1 MKDDEV
7 DRLPQAAAPSPGEEG
22 WEPES
27 GGEVWCNDELA
38 LDESRETATEDET
51 LIVEEG
57 YEAIPPADPD
67 LWLYRDRTSAIL
79 RRYLRLAVEVGRLP
93 ALLGREF
100 FRTRVTSYHTQTF
113 EDTVI
118 FVHDVEHC
126 LGLLNNAEI
135 ELIAVIVMH
144 EHPHYEA
151 ARMFRCT
158 RRTIVRSYGEALDR
172 LSEIFLDRNILS
184 RLPKK
189 KPVATEA
196 CQEGETGEIRASGR
210 KSCLTYPLNLLF

>member
-1 MKDDEV
+1 MDSDV
-7 DRLPQAAAPSPGEEG
+7 DALAEATAISPGG
-22 WEPES
+22 DNWEPVS
-27 GGEVWCNDELA
+27 GGEAWCNDELA
-38 LDESRETATEDET
+38 LDAPREGVTEDET

-57 YEAIPPADPD
+57 YEAIPAADPD
-67 LWLYRDRTSAIL
+67 LWLYRDRTAAIL

-118 FVHDVEHC
+118 FVHDVERC
-126 LGLLNNAEI
+126 VGLLNNAEI
-135 ELIAVIVMH
+135 ELIAVILMQ
-144 EHPHYEA
+144 EHAHYEA

-172 LSEIFLDRNILS
+172 LSEIFLDREILS

-189 KPVATEA
+189 NPVVPEA
-196 CQEGETGEIRASGR
+196 CQGGETGEILASA
-210 KSCLTYPLNLLF
+210 

>member
-1 MKDDEV
+1 MTDDAVE
-7 DRLPQAAAPSPGEEG
+7 QGTEAAAISRCEDGRT
-22 WEPES
+22 PES
-27 GGEVWCNDELA
+27 GGEAWCNDELA
-38 LDESRETATEDET
+38 FDQATGTTGDEEALT
-51 LIVEEG
+51 LEESYG
-57 YEAIPPADPD
+57 TVPAADPD

-79 RRYLRLAVEVGRLP
+79 RRYVRLAVEVGRLP

-118 FVHDVEHC
+118 FVHDVEGC
-126 LGLLNNAEI
+126 IELLNDADMD
-135 ELIAVIVMH
+135 LIAMIVMQ

-151 ARMFRCT
+151 ARMLRCT

-172 LSEIFLDRNILS
+172 LSEIFLDRDILS

-189 KPVATEA
+189 KPATTEA
-196 CQEGETGEIRASGR
+196 CQGGEIDEIRASG
-210 KSCLTYPLNLLF
+210 

>member
-1 MKDDEV
+1 MMDDEE
-7 DRLPQAAAPSPGEEG
+7 DELTNTETFPTGKGRT
-22 WEPES
+22 EPES
-27 GGEVWCNDELA
+27 GGEAWCNDELA
-38 LDESRETATEDET
+38 LDTPREGVPEDET
-51 LIVEEG
+51 LIVEEKQ
-57 YEAIPPADPD
+57 EIVPPADPD

-118 FVHDVEHC
+118 FVHDVERC
-126 LGLLNNAEI
+126 LGLLNNTEI

-144 EHPHYEA
+144 EHAHYEA

-158 RRTIVRSYGEALDR
+158 RRTIVRSYGDALDK
-172 LSEIFLDRNILS
+172 LSEIFLDREILS
-184 RLPKK
+184 RIPKK
-189 KPVATEA
+189 KPVVSEA
-196 CQEGETGEIRASGR
+196 CQGGETSEIRASG
-210 KSCLTYPLNLLF
+210 

>member
-1 MKDDEV
+1 MTGDER
-7 DRLPQAAAPSPGEEG
+7 DGLKETKAQAVGRNE

-27 GGEVWCNDELA
+27 GGEAWCNDELA
-38 LDESRETATEDET
+38 LEQAGDEFAEDET
-51 LIVEEG
+51 LVVEESN
-57 YEAIPPADPD
+57 EAVPPADPD
-67 LWLYRDRTSAIL
+67 LWLYRDRTSGIL

-118 FVHDVEHC
+118 FVHDVERC
-126 LGLLNNAEI
+126 LTLLNDSDI
-135 ELIAVIVMH
+135 ELIAMIVMQ

-151 ARMFRCT
+151 ARMLRCT
-158 RRTIVRSYGEALDR
+158 RRTIVRSYGEVLDR
-172 LSEIFLDRNILS
+172 LSEIFLDRDILS

-189 KPVATEA
+189 S
-196 CQEGETGEIRASGR
+196 R
-210 KSCLTYPLNLLF
+210 

>member
-1 MKDDEV
+1 MMDSEV
-7 DRLPQAAAPSPGEEG
+7 DGAAEAAALPPDEEG

-27 GGEVWCNDELA
+27 GGEAWCNDELA
-38 LDESRETATEDET
+38 LDEPRDGVAEDET
-51 LIVEEG
+51 VIGEKGPEI
-57 YEAIPPADPD
+57 IPCGDPD
-67 LWLYRDRTSAIL
+67 LWIYRDRTSAIL

-118 FVHDVEHC
+118 FVHDVERC
-126 LGLLNNAEI
+126 LGLLNHAEI

-144 EHPHYEA
+144 EHAHYEA

-158 RRTIVRSYGEALDR
+158 RRTIVRSYGDALDK
-172 LSEIFLDRNILS
+172 LSEIFLDREILS
-184 RLPKK
+184 RLPEK
-189 KPVATEA
+189 KPVVAEA
-196 CQEGETGEIRASGR
+196 CQGGETSEIRTN
-210 KSCLTYPLNLLF
+210 C

>member
-1 MKDDEV
+1 MMDEEE
-7 DRLPQAAAPSPGEEG
+7 DGLAEAATFSWDEDG
-22 WEPES
+22 WEPG
-27 GGEVWCNDELA
+27 GGEAWCDDELA
-38 LDESRETATEDET
+38 LDPPGEGVAEDET
-51 LIVEEG
+51 LTLEES
-57 YEAIPPADPD
+57 YEITPPADPD

-118 FVHDVEHC
+118 FVHDVERC

-135 ELIAVIVMH
+135 ELIGMIVMQ
-144 EHPHYEA
+144 EHAHYEA
-151 ARMFRCT
+151 AQMLRCT
-158 RRTIVRSYGEALDR
+158 RRTIVRSYGEVLDR
-172 LSEIFLDRNILS
+172 LSEIFLDREILR

-189 KPVATEA
+189 SPASAEA
-196 CQEGETGEIRASGR
+196 CQGGEIGKIPASI
-210 KSCLTYPLNLLF
+210 